1 MIEYKNKVYVLRG
14 GGVMTMQENA
24 NLVEIFDKLG
34 ISAGL
39 GDFILGVEG
48 RISTDEAAERL
59 LRVLREKLKSEVK

>member
-1 MIEYKNKVYVLRG
+1 
-14 GGVMTMQENA
+14 MTMQENA